1 MVKLFRV
8 NQKYSPYLV
17 HTKQGSTRVLVKLLT
32 KKDLPLKS
40 SSDAEGHIF
49 RCAVIFARQNAVVLN
64 VLRRCIPTDLLKEL
78 QSLAR
83 QLDEAFESD
92 FKDDCAGGTF
102 GIQLG
107 TACKW
112 GAQSKGPG
120 KIRQDAALRMMF
132 YKLSV
137 RVGAVRK
144 RARGLFAEASQLT
157 TEVSDLCVPGTPATS
172 CWYGKGSTLKHV
184 DSNDVGLGFVV
195 PLTNV
200 KGWGMIASVLCIC
213 ELETLQSGGARRSL
227 VYYIDKRVL
236 NTSFKRRSDPEIKK
250 CDRMLQ
256 SAKRQYRLS
265 QMRKI
270 NLKYQ
275 DKRPHVAYR

>member
-1 MVKLFRV
+1 M
-8 NQKYSPYLV
+8 
-17 HTKQGSTRVLVKLLT
+17 
-32 KKDLPLKS
+32 
-40 SSDAEGHIF
+40 
-49 RCAVIFARQNAVVLN
+49 VLN

-132 YKLSV
+132 YKQKKKLSV
-137 RVGAVRK
+137 RVGAAVRK

-172 CWYGKGSTLKHV
+172 CWYGKG
-184 DSNDVGLGFVV
+184 
-195 PLTNV
+195 
-200 KGWGMIASVLCIC
+200 
-213 ELETLQSGGARRSL
+213 QS
-227 VYYIDKRVL
+227 
-236 NTSFKRRSDPEIKK
+236 
-250 CDRMLQ
+250 
-256 SAKRQYRLS
+256 
-265 QMRKI
+265 
-270 NLKYQ
+270 
-275 DKRPHVAYR
+275 H